1 MKNARTAILIGLRLI
16 SAAVGFLCAVSFW
29 RSLSRIYHAQLGWLI
44 GHRVNFG
51 LGPSFLIL
59 MVCLAVFSLSIGL
72 ARKRPRR
79 LDSKRAEASQK
90 RAGPGALFAQPEA
103 QFHTKSPYPFRR
115 VDYLYLLVAC
125 CAAFAA
131 CANVVWRLVRWGGLA
146 PIVTPLPPGSNWTNL
161 VLIPLIAYI
170 FALLALGELVAR
182 LRDGTLFS
190 TIYWV
195 RFFGIYSVWRPV
207 GFIAMSL
214 LGGQLILLMAFF
226 TSPLVLIF
234 SLTTL
239 GAFTFIAAHMLDL
252 AAEYDR
258 ASVEKIQAERFK
270 SELITNVSH
279 DIKTP
284 LTSIINYVDLL
295 TMESLQGRAAGYVD
309 VLVRKSSRLK
319 TLIED
324 LMEASKAGTGN
335 LRVEAQELN
344 LAEIVGQVAGEFED
358 GFNDRGLALVIRQP
372 QAGSEEYAYIIA
384 TADGETL
391 PVSPE
396 EAVSSSQM
404 KVFAD
409 SRHLYRT
416 LENLFSNVT
425 KYAKEGTRVFAEITP
440 MPHEGTVRFTLQN
453 TSAAPIELVG
463 SVLTEQFIRG
473 DKARNTEGSGLGL
486 YIAKSLVELMG
497 GNLDILVV
505 GDLFWVEVVLC
516 GVDVNY
522 PHDMPA
528 H

>member
-1 MKNARTAILIGLRLI
+1 MKNINIAFLISLRLI
-16 SAAVGFLCAVSFW
+16 SAAVGFLGAVSFW
-29 RSLSRIYHAQLGWLI
+29 RSLSRVYHAQLGWLRLI
-44 GHRVNFG
+44 GQRINFG
-51 LGPSFLIL
+51 LGPSLL
-59 MVCLAVFSLSIGL
+59 MLTVCLSVFAATIWFASE
-72 ARKRPRR
+72 RP
-79 LDSKRAEASQK
+79 A
-90 RAGPGALFAQPEA
+90 
-103 QFHTKSPYPFRR
+103 YPFRK
-115 VDYLYLLVAC
+115 VDYLYLLVSC

-131 CANVVWRLVRWGGLA
+131 CANVVWQLVRWGGGS
-146 PIVTPLPPGSNWTNL
+146 PFVTPLEPGSTWTNL
-161 VLIPLIAYI
+161 IILPLIAYI

-182 LRDGTLFS
+182 LRDGTLFT

-195 RFFGIYSVWRPV
+195 RFFGIYSIWRPV
-207 GFIAMSL
+207 GFFAISL

-234 SLTTL
+234 SLASL

-258 ASVEKIQAERFK
+258 ASVGKIQAERFK

-295 TMESLQGRAAGYVD
+295 TTESLQGRAAEYVN

-335 LRVEAQELN
+335 MRVEAQELN

-358 GFNDRGLALVIRQP
+358 GFDERGLSLVIRQP
-372 QAGSEEYAYIIA
+372 QSAQEEYADIIA
-384 TADGETL
+384 NSNGEM
-391 PVSPE
+391 PSAFPG
-396 EAVSSSQM
+396 EALTFSKREAPPSHM

-425 KYAKEGTRVFAEITP
+425 KYAQEGTRVFAEITP
-440 MPHEGTVRFTLQN
+440 MPYDGTVRFTLQN
-453 TSAAPIELVG
+453 TSATPIELVG
-463 SVLTEQFIRG
+463 DALTEQFIRG
-473 DKARNTEGSGLGL
+473 DRARNTEGSGLGL

-497 GNLDILVV
+497 GSLDIRVV

-516 GVDVNY
+516 GADV
-522 PHDMPA
+522 
-528 H
+528 